1 MDANELRFLDFIG
14 QRKTKFNIPVY
25 QRNYD
30 WNKDHCKQ
38 LLDDILRCGRSKNIT
53 SHFIGSIVYIHTD
66 IYSTG
71 KIKDLVIIDGQ
82 QRITTVTLIYIVLY
96 KLLKKLGRDDDSEE
110 IFESFLTNKR
120 TEEKL
125 KLRSTQNNHKALEH
139 LINSDEYDSFSEY
152 SKLIENYKYFHSR
165 INEKNIEVIDKGLS
179 KLVFVEISLD
189 RSNDN
194 PQRIFETLNSTGL
207 ELSQADLI
215 RNYVLM
221 DLKTDKQELLYKKYW
236 KPIARNARIEKSKSS
251 RVSDFIRDFLTIK
264 NRKIPTKKDVYQE
277 FKASY
282 QLKFEDLKK
291 LLGEIKKYSIYYNRL
306 INPENVKDRK
316 IRKEI
321 LDINK
326 LKINVSYPFLLQIY
340 DDYCNEVINGED
352 FIKVLQIV
360 QSFVWR
366 RFIAGLPTNALNKIF
381 MRLYE
386 DIDKDNY
393 IESLEKSLVKKKSN
407 QRFPRDKEV
416 IENLKT
422 KDMYNIRSRNRTY
435 LFENMENY
443 KNREP
448 VKIKNN
454 PDITI
459 EHIFPQ
465 NPSAKWK
472 YDLPDDEY
480 FKLSEEYLN
489 TLANLTLSGNNGQLG
504 NKPFIEKNNL
514 EEKGYKDSRLY
525 LNRYLSKLDKWGV
538 KEIENRFEILSDRFL
553 KIWPYPEVTIEENEN
568 YDEVNIFE
576 AEDPTRMKLDYII
589 FLDQKKKLKNITEL
603 YAFLIST
610 LFDLEPKKFFIT
622 DLQEQMELTNNPEN
636 LRQPKEISETYFI
649 ETSLNSKEKFKRLKY
664 LLKTFDLT
672 DELYIKYLK

>member
-1 MDANELRFLDFIG
+1 MDANEVRFLDFLG
-14 QRKTKFNIPVY
+14 KRKTKFNIPVY

-30 WNKDHCKQ
+30 WDKDHCKQ
-38 LLDDILRCGRSKNIT
+38 LLDDILRCGRSDHIT

-96 KLLKKLGRDDDSEE
+96 KLLKKLGRDGDSEE

-125 KLRSTQNNHKALEH
+125 KLRSTQNNHKALEY
-139 LINSDEYDSFSEY
+139 LINSDNYDSFDEY
-152 SKLIENYKYFHSR
+152 SKLIENYKYFNSR
-165 INEKNIEVIDKGLS
+165 INEKNFDVINKGLS
-179 KLVFVEISLD
+179 KLIFVEISLD
-189 RSNDN
+189 RSRDN

-221 DLKTDKQELLYKKYW
+221 DLKTEKQELLYNKFW
-236 KPIARNARIEKSKSS
+236 KPIARNARIEKSKNSK
-251 RVSDFIRDFLTIK
+251 VSGFIRDFLTIK

-282 QLKFEDLKK
+282 QYKFKQLKK
-291 LLGEIKKYSIYYNRL
+291 LLGEIKKYSTYYNKL
-306 INPENVKDRK
+306 INPENVEERG

-340 DDYCNEVINGED
+340 DDYYNGIIDIND

-366 RFIAGLPTNALNKIF
+366 RFIVGLPTNALNKIF

-416 IENLKT
+416 VENLKT
-422 KDMYNIRSRNRTY
+422 KDMYNIRSRNRRY
-435 LFENMENY
+435 LFENMENFR
-443 KNREP
+443 NREP

-480 FKLSEEYLN
+480 FKFSEEYLN
-489 TLANLTLSGNNGQLG
+489 TLANLTLSGNNGNLG
-504 NKPFIEKNNL
+504 NKSFSEKKNL
-514 EEKGYKDSRLY
+514 KNKGYKDSRLY
-525 LNRYLSKLDKWGV
+525 LNSYLSKLSSWGV
-538 KEIENRFEILSDRFL
+538 KQLEKRFKRLSERFL
-553 KIWPYPEVTIEENEN
+553 NIWPYPDVTIEEDEN

-576 AEDPTRMKLDYII
+576 AEDPTSMKLDYII
-589 FLDQKKKLKNITEL
+589 FLDQKKKLTNITEL
-603 YAFLIST
+603 YIFVIST
-610 LFDLEPKKFFIT
+610 LFDLESEKFFIT
-622 DLQEQMELTNNPEN
+622 DLQEQMELSEKSEKF
-636 LRQPKEISETYFI
+636 RQPKEITETYYI

-664 LLKTFDLT
+664 LLKIFDLT
-672 DELYIKYLK
+672 DELYIKYSK